1 MLPFPG
7 LELPGR
13 TGHEMFW
20 SSWILTPCPV
30 FNFDSLFDVGL
41 ITSYV
46 CLKPTQQASL
56 PCSQPPAQGP
66 GRPRGWLE
74 VRPCCSA
81 ALWSSGSALAPP
93 VVLWQVQWVF
103 S

>member
-56 PCSQPPAQGP
+56 PCSQPPGAGP
-66 GRPRGWLE
+66 W
-74 VRPCCSA
+74 
-81 ALWSSGSALAPP
+81 GSPEAG
-93 VVLWQVQWVF
+93 
-103 S
+103 